1 MKFLV
6 LKTKDPYLNLAV
18 EEYLFLG
25 SEDDIFML
33 WQNEP
38 TVVIGKNQNAYAE
51 INMDF
56 IEKNRIHIARRI
68 TGGGAVYHDLGNLN
82 YTFISSNK
90 AKEGIDFEYFT
101 RPIIEALASIGVV
114 AELSGRNDLMAE
126 GKKISGN
133 AQHTANGRTLH
144 HGTLLFDSDLDVL
157 SSALKVDE
165 EKIRAKGIK
174 STRSRVTNI
183 NAILGGKYTMEE
195 FIELLSAH
203 VISKYSPDIIDA
215 PEAAEIDGLY
225 RRNSSREWI
234 FPERELLSR
243 YSLLKKKRYPFGIV
257 EIYLDMSN
265 DIIKDIKIRGDFFGV
280 SPTEELEAMLVGIR
294 LKEAEKKIEDID
306 IGEYIFG
313 ITNDIFLEQLTK

>member
-1 MKFLV
+1 
-6 LKTKDPYLNLAV
+6 
-18 EEYLFLG
+18 
-25 SEDDIFML
+25 ML

-56 IEKNRIHIARRI
+56 IEENHIHIARRI

-82 YTFISSNK
+82 YTFISSGR
-90 AKEGIDFEYFT
+90 AERGIDFEYFT
-101 RPIIEALASIGVV
+101 RPIIEALASVGVK
-114 AELSGRNDLMAE
+114 AELSGRNDLIAD

-144 HGTLLFDSDLDVL
+144 HGTLLFDSELDIL

-165 EKIRAKGIK
+165 EKIKSKGIK

-195 FIELLSAH
+195 FIGLLSEH
-203 VISKYSPDIIDA
+203 VQSKYSPDSISA
-215 PEAAEIDGLY
+215 PQNSEVDRLY
-225 RRNSSREWI
+225 KRNCSREWI
-234 FPERELLSR
+234 FPERELLSS
-243 YSLLKKKRYPFGIV
+243 YSLVKKKRYPFGIV
-257 EIYLDMSN
+257 EIYLEMSN

-280 SPTEELEAMLVGIR
+280 SPTQELESR
-294 LKEAEKKIEDID
+294 LIGASIKEAEKIVENIEI
-306 IGEYIFG
+306 EKYIFG
-313 ITNDIFLEQLTK
+313 ASKDIFLEQLIK